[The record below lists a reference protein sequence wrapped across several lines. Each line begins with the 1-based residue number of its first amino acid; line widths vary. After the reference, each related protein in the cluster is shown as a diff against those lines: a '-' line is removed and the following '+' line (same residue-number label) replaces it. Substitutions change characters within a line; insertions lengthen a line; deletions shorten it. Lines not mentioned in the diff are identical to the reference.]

1 MEDRLKQALHQG
13 REHYQKHEF
22 DKAEPLL
29 LMVVQAHDGFADVHN
44 MLGVIAHERGEFAV
58 AERHFERATELN
70 PNYTEALLNLA
81 VTYNDQAK
89 YEAGRR
95 IYGQIRSVRERSS
108 DNLDPFV
115 RGKIANMHAEL
126 AAAYE
131 DAGLRMDAIR
141 ELERAVTMCPSFAD
155 LQTRLATL
163 YRDTGDLTRARQHY
177 ELARDAN
184 PSYAPARLM
193 LGVTLLALN
202 DVEGAKAEWRA
213 VLEADPANKS
223 ALMYLRMAENLP
235 PPSMPSGP

>member
-1 MEDRLKQALHQG
+1 MDDRLKQALHQG

-29 LMVVQAHDGFADVHN
+29 LLVVHTHDGFADVHN
-44 MLGVIAHERGEFAV
+44 MLGVIAHERGEFEA
-58 AERHFERATELN
+58 AERHFERATQLN

-95 IYGQIRSVRERSS
+95 VYSQIRSVRERSS

-131 DAGLRMDAIR
+131 DAGLRTDAIR
-141 ELERAVTMCPSFAD
+141 ELERAVSMCPGFAD
-155 LQTRLATL
+155 LQTRLGTL
-163 YRDTGDLTRARQHY
+163 FRDTGDLTRARHHY
-177 ELARDAN
+177 EEARAAN
-184 PSYAPARLM
+184 PKYAPARLL
-193 LGVTLLALN
+193 LGVTLLAMN
-202 DVEGAKAEWRA
+202 EIENAKAEWRA
-213 VLEADPANKS
+213 VLDADPENKS
-223 ALMYLRMAENLP
+223 AQMYLRMAENMP
-235 PPSMPSGP
+235 PASSRF